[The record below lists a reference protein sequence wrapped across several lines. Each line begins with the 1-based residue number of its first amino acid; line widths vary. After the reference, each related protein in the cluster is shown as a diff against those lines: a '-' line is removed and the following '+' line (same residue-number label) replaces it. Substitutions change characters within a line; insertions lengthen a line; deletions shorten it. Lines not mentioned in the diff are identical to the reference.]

1 MPNTKEDIDN
11 YNRKNERANFGTY
24 LGGLAKLNK
33 TNILFSIG
41 QQMQKYSDYSTDE
54 IRSPRKLDFRSYN
67 SKIIFLNLGFEH
79 QLLAAKQWSFAIGIN
94 LGVSEFKETSVHIQR
109 NDGSIGDGNLN
120 LQGLNKRVSSSTY
133 MKINYD
139 LERISFFSKVGTQSI
154 IKGLNPEQYS
164 PNTILP
170 NNSKASVLVNFG
182 VGYNFE
188 L

>member
-1 MPNTKEDIDN
+1 MNDKVELLLLSFLEGVKVFPNTFFTSSATAWSN
-11 YNRKNERANFGTY
+11 FYNNSA
-24 LGGLAKLNK
+24 
-33 TNILFSIG
+33 LF
-41 QQMQKYSDYSTDE
+41 
-54 IRSPRKLDFRSYN
+54 
-67 SKIIFLNLGFEH
+67 IILGFEH
-79 QLLAAKQWSFAIGIN
+79 QLLAAQQWSLAIGIN

-139 LERISFFSKVGTQSI
+139 LGRISFFSKVGTQSI